1 MKMKNI
7 LLKPMKAIILVI
19 MILLNCG
26 ILNKPPKKDAREID
40 FFTSAALLNYNS
52 GEKAEVIDNKDGTLN
67 YTYIKWS
74 STAGIYTETRGKT
87 ILVRRC
93 LIGQVYR
100 PEQNDCRGTGTE
112 SDTWGATRYE
122 WCPTNDTS
130 CEVNGIADP
139 TKSPAAK
146 ACAEDTFLGK
156 KWRLPSL
163 EDRFDTDLIKG
174 LDELKD
180 YVGTEIN
187 YLGYAGWTNQAV
199 STSES
204 MLTNITYIKGFGQKK
219 NLVTHI
225 ICIGGNL

>member
-1 MKMKNI
+1 
-7 LLKPMKAIILVI
+7 MKAIMLVI

-26 ILNKPPKKDAREID
+26 ILNKPPKKDPREID
-40 FFTSAALLNYNS
+40 FLTSAALLNRDS

-112 SDTWGATRYE
+112 SNVWGRLKFQ

-163 EDRFDTDLIKG
+163 EDRFSAVQGYPK
-174 LDELKD
+174 EL
-180 YVGTEIN
+180 VQELAGTQGEPTWSDWM
-187 YLGYAGWTNQAV
+187 LLLSWTNV
-199 STSES
+199 SHSDTES
-204 MLTNITYIKGFGQKK
+204 YNTQYFNPLGTYPRVRQKTEFL
-219 NLVTHI
+219 NS
-225 ICIGGNL
+225 ICVGDMQ